1 MAIFGG
7 MFGINGDGKMSCPE
21 KVVGYGFSGRSW
33 GNRRTGAG
41 AECFA
46 SRSHRTVPAG
56 REVDEDVFA
65 AVERSVN
72 LIIAGLD
79 EENLRAMNPYDRWD
93 ALEDAGL
100 DPEDY
105 GYLDD

>member
-1 MAIFGG
+1 MAMLGG
-7 MFGINGDGKMSCPE
+7 MFGINGDGKVSCME

-33 GNRRTGAG
+33 GSRRRGAA

-46 SRSHRTVPAG
+46 GRAHNAYPAG
-56 REVDEDVFA
+56 REVEDDLFT

-72 LIIAGLD
+72 LIIAGLN
-79 EENLRAMNPYDRWD
+79 ENDLRAMNSWDRWD
-93 ALEDAGL
+93 ALEEAGL

-105 GYLDD
+105 DYLAE

>member
-1 MAIFGG
+1 MAMLGEI
-7 MFGINGDGKMSCPE
+7 FGINGDGKVSCME

-33 GNRRTGAG
+33 ASRRRGAA

-46 SRSHRTVPAG
+46 GRSHSACPAG
-56 REVDEDVFA
+56 TEVDDDVFT

-79 EENLRAMNPYDRWD
+79 ERDLRAMSTWDRWE

-105 GYLDD
+105 DYLAD

>member
-1 MAIFGG
+1 MAMLGG
-7 MFGINGDGKMSCPE
+7 MFGINGDGKVSCME

-33 GNRRTGAG
+33 GSRRRGAA

-46 SRSHRTVPAG
+46 GRAHNAYPAG
-56 REVDEDVFA
+56 REVEDDLFT

-79 EENLRAMNPYDRWD
+79 ENDLRAMNSWDRWD
-93 ALEDAGL
+93 ALEEAGL

-105 GYLDD
+105 DYLAE

>member
-1 MAIFGG
+1 MAMLGG
-7 MFGINGDGKMSCPE
+7 MFGINGDGKVSCME

-33 GNRRTGAG
+33 GSRRRGAA

-46 SRSHRTVPAG
+46 GRAHNAYPAG
-56 REVDEDVFA
+56 REVEDDLFT

-79 EENLRAMNPYDRWD
+79 ENDLRAMNSWDCWD
-93 ALEDAGL
+93 ALEEAGL

-105 GYLDD
+105 DYLAE

>member
-1 MAIFGG
+1 MAMFGG
-7 MFGINGDGKMSCPE
+7 IFGINGDGKVSCME
-21 KVVGYGFSGRSW
+21 KVVGYGFSGGRRV
-33 GNRRTGAG
+33 NRRGA
-41 AECFA
+41 ASESFA
-46 SRSHRTVPAG
+46 RRAHSTYPTG
-56 REVDEDVFA
+56 REVDDDIFT

-79 EENLRAMNPYDRWD
+79 EGDLRSMNPYDRWE

-105 GYLDD
+105 SYLEE

>member
-1 MAIFGG
+1 MAMLGG
-7 MFGINGDGKMSCPE
+7 MFGINGDGKVSCME
-21 KVVGYGFSGRSW
+21 KVAGYGFSGRSW
-33 GNRRTGAG
+33 GSRRRGAA

-46 SRSHRTVPAG
+46 GRAHNAYPAG
-56 REVDEDVFA
+56 REVEDDLFT

-79 EENLRAMNPYDRWD
+79 ENDLRAMNSWDRWD
-93 ALEDAGL
+93 ALEEAGL

-105 GYLDD
+105 DYLAE

>member
-1 MAIFGG
+1 MAMLGG
-7 MFGINGDGKMSCPE
+7 MFGINGDGKVSCME

-33 GNRRTGAG
+33 GRRRRGAA

-46 SRSHRTVPAG
+46 GRAHNAYPAG
-56 REVDEDVFA
+56 REVEDDLFT

-79 EENLRAMNPYDRWD
+79 ENDLRAMNSWDRWD
-93 ALEDAGL
+93 ALEEAGL

-105 GYLDD
+105 DYLAE

>member
-1 MAIFGG
+1 MAMLGG
-7 MFGINGDGKMSCPE
+7 MFGINGDGKVSCME

-33 GNRRTGAG
+33 VCRRRGAA

-46 SRSHRTVPAG
+46 GRAHNAYPAG
-56 REVDEDVFA
+56 REVEDDLFT

-79 EENLRAMNPYDRWD
+79 ENDLRAMNSWDRWD
-93 ALEDAGL
+93 ALEEAGL

-105 GYLDD
+105 DYLAE

>member
-1 MAIFGG
+1 MAMLGG
-7 MFGINGDGKMSCPE
+7 MFGINGDGKVSCME

-33 GNRRTGAG
+33 GSRRRGAA
-41 AECFA
+41 AEGFA
-46 SRSHRTVPAG
+46 GRAHNAYPAG
-56 REVDEDVFA
+56 REVEDDLFT

-79 EENLRAMNPYDRWD
+79 ENDLRAMNSWDRWD
-93 ALEDAGL
+93 ALEEAGL

-105 GYLDD
+105 DYLAE

>member
-1 MAIFGG
+1 MAMLGG
-7 MFGINGDGKMSCPE
+7 MFGINGDGKVSCME

-33 GNRRTGAG
+33 GSRRRGAA

-46 SRSHRTVPAG
+46 GRAHNASPAG
-56 REVDEDVFA
+56 REVEDDLFT

-79 EENLRAMNPYDRWD
+79 ENDLRAMNSWDRWD
-93 ALEDAGL
+93 ALEEAGL

-105 GYLDD
+105 DYLAE

>member
-1 MAIFGG
+1 MAMLGG
-7 MFGINGDGKMSCPE
+7 MFGINGVGKVSCLE

-33 GNRRTGAG
+33 GSRRRGAA

-46 SRSHRTVPAG
+46 GRAHNAYPAG
-56 REVDEDVFA
+56 REVEDDLIT

-79 EENLRAMNPYDRWD
+79 ENDLRAMNSWDRWD
-93 ALEDAGL
+93 ALEAAGL

-105 GYLDD
+105 DYLAE

>member
-1 MAIFGG
+1 MAMLGG
-7 MFGINGDGKMSCPE
+7 MFGINGDGKVSCME

-33 GNRRTGAG
+33 ASRRRGAA

-46 SRSHRTVPAG
+46 GRAHNAYPAG
-56 REVDEDVFA
+56 REVEDDLFTE
-65 AVERSVN
+65 VERSVN

-79 EENLRAMNPYDRWD
+79 ENDLRAMNSWDRWD
-93 ALEDAGL
+93 ALEEAGL

-105 GYLDD
+105 DYLAE

>member
-1 MAIFGG
+1 MAMLGG
-7 MFGINGDGKMSCPE
+7 MFGINGDGKVSCME
-21 KVVGYGFSGRSW
+21 KVVGYGFSGRRW
-33 GNRRTGAG
+33 GSGRRGAA

-46 SRSHRTVPAG
+46 RRAHNACPAG
-56 REVDEDVFA
+56 REVDDDLFT

-79 EENLRAMNPYDRWD
+79 ENDLRSMSSWDRWD
-93 ALEDAGL
+93 ALEEAGL

-105 GYLDD
+105 DYLAD

>member
-1 MAIFGG
+1 MAMLGG
-7 MFGINGDGKMSCPE
+7 MFGINGDGKVSCME

-33 GNRRTGAG
+33 GSRRRGAA

-46 SRSHRTVPAG
+46 GRAHNAYPAG
-56 REVDEDVFA
+56 REVEDDLFT

-79 EENLRAMNPYDRWD
+79 ENDLRAMNSWDRWD
-93 ALEDAGL
+93 ALEEAGL

-105 GYLDD
+105 VYLAE

>member
-1 MAIFGG
+1 MAMLGG
-7 MFGINGDGKMSCPE
+7 IFGINGDGKVSCME
-21 KVVGYGFSGRSW
+21 KVVGYGFSGHSW
-33 GNRRTGAG
+33 
-41 AECFA
+41 A
-46 SRSHRTVPAG
+46 SRRRGAAAEYFAGRSHNACPAG
-56 REVDEDVFA
+56 REVDDDIFT

-79 EENLRAMNPYDRWD
+79 ENDLRSMNAYDRWE

-105 GYLDD
+105 DYLEE

>member
-1 MAIFGG
+1 MAMLGG
-7 MFGINGDGKMSCPE
+7 MFGINGDGKVSCME

-33 GNRRTGAG
+33 GSRRRGAA

-46 SRSHRTVPAG
+46 GRAHNAYPAG
-56 REVDEDVFA
+56 REVEDDLFT

-79 EENLRAMNPYDRWD
+79 ENDLRAMNSWDRWD
-93 ALEDAGL
+93 ALEEAGR

-105 GYLDD
+105 DYLAE

>member
-1 MAIFGG
+1 MAMLGG
-7 MFGINGDGKMSCPE
+7 MFGINGDGKVSCME

-33 GNRRTGAG
+33 GSRRRGAA

-46 SRSHRTVPAG
+46 GRAHNAYPAG
-56 REVDEDVFA
+56 REVDDDLFT

-79 EENLRAMNPYDRWD
+79 ENDLRAMNSWDRWD
-93 ALEDAGL
+93 ALEEAGL

-105 GYLDD
+105 DYLAE